1 MFYIADVV
9 TAFNLIR
16 PTNYAEKLLSDAEK
30 RLCRIHS
37 REWLRPSSDVFPPDL
52 ICTELVL
59 NFRQYDPY

>member
-37 REWLRPSSDVFPPDL
+37 REWLRPSSNVFPPDL

-59 NFRQYDPY
+59 YFRQYDP